1 MTKAKRQIVEDALK
15 IDEMQF
21 AFDCICADDRKQP
34 EDYTDQE
41 LVNEAE
47 YRLYTY
53 YESGHV
59 NNDEMRLGDDPDQ
72 RKQAQTDIRRLKAFI
87 KKYKTADGDY
97 SNWLKSVGRAV
108 K

>member
-1 MTKAKRQIVEDALK
+1 MSQATRKIVEDALK

-21 AFDCICADDRKQP
+21 AFECICADDKKQP

-47 YRLYTY
+47 YRLYTF
-53 YESGHV
+53 YENGHA
-59 NNDEMRLGDDPDQ
+59 NNDEMRLGDDADS
-72 RKQAQTDIRRLKAFI
+72 RKQARTDIRRLKAFI
-87 KKYKTADGDY
+87 KKYKTADGHY
-97 SNWLKSVGRAV
+97 SNWLKSVGQAV